1 MWGQC
6 AILFLGHQDAR
17 FHQKTVRIS
26 VSFTGEFSPKFWP
39 EKYDFDLYK
48 EFFAKKMA
56 WFSQILGKKNFQI
69 VRFLFLW

>member
-1 MWGQC
+1 MANSEFILFLKIILIMWGQF
-6 AILFLGHQDAR
+6 AILFFGHQDAR

-48 EFFAKKMA
+48 EFFT
-56 WFSQILGKKNFQI
+56 QKNGLI
-69 VRFLFLW
+69 